1 MEELE
6 KLLLNVSDT
15 YDDFVFGV
23 MNAVKRDPEGRQ
35 MLIDF
40 IKNNPEKD
48 SSDIMDYMDEIGV

>member
-15 YDDFVFGV
+15 YDDFVGGV
-23 MNAVKRDPEGRQ
+23 LNAVKRDPEGRQ

-40 IKNNPEKD
+40 IKNNPEKN
-48 SSDIMDYMDEIGV
+48 SSDIIRYMNEIGV